1 MSSEQIQAL
10 LYGKL
15 EVEFV
20 DPTYAEQLEIVR
32 ALVANPSAYS
42 RLRIK
47 GTVHPWINRIFES
60 SPDFHRPPVA
70 AAALKAAQAAQA
82 AANSTCLE

>member
-1 MSSEQIQAL
+1 MSAATFAEQIQAL

-20 DPTYAEQLEIVR
+20 EPTYAEQLEIVR

-47 GTVHPWINRIFES
+47 GTVHPWITRIFES
-60 SPDFHRPPVA
+60 SPAFFHRPP
-70 AAALKAAQAAQA
+70 
-82 AANSTCLE
+82 

>member
-1 MSSEQIQAL
+1 MSSVSDFSEQIQSL

-20 DPTYAEQLEIVR
+20 NPTFVEQLEIVR
-32 ALVANPSAYS
+32 ALSANPSAHS

-47 GTVHPWINRIFES
+47 GPVHPWISRLFEVS
-60 SPDFHRPPVA
+60 GVAHR
-70 AAALKAAQAAQA
+70 
-82 AANSTCLE
+82 

>member
-15 EVEFV
+15 EVEFA

-47 GTVHPWINRIFES
+47 GTVHPWITLIFES
-60 SPDFHRPPVA
+60 SHLPPVA
-70 AAALKAAQAAQA
+70 AELKAAQA
-82 AANSTCLE
+82 AANSTYLE

>member
-1 MSSEQIQAL
+1 MSSNDQLQSL

-20 DPTYAEQLEIVR
+20 NPTYAEQLEIMR

-47 GTVHPWINRIFES
+47 GQTHPWINRLFGS
-60 SPDFHRPPVA
+60 SPEFRREEEVSPRPA
-70 AAALKAAQAAQA
+70 
-82 AANSTCLE
+82 

>member
-15 EVEFV
+15 EVEFA

-47 GTVHPWINRIFES
+47 GTVHPWITRIFES
-60 SPDFHRPPVA
+60 SHLPPVA
-70 AAALKAAQAAQA
+70 AAAQALKAAQA

>member
-1 MSSEQIQAL
+1 MSAEFSEQIQSL

-20 DPTYAEQLEIVR
+20 HPTYAEQLEIVR
-32 ALVANPSAYS
+32 ALTANPLAYS

-47 GTVHPWINRIFES
+47 GTQHPWITRLLSGFE
-60 SPDFHRPPVA
+60 RQA
-70 AAALKAAQAAQA
+70 AAQAE
-82 AANSTCLE
+82 TGR

>member
-1 MSSEQIQAL
+1 MNNNDQLQAL

-20 DPTYAEQLEIVR
+20 NPTYAEQLEIMR

-47 GTVHPWINRIFES
+47 GQIHPWITRLFGS
-60 SPDFHRPPVA
+60 SEEFRRPA
-70 AAALKAAQAAQA
+70 SALEQAAGTEA
-82 AANSTCLE
+82 RAE

>member
-1 MSSEQIQAL
+1 MSAEFSEQIQSL

-20 DPTYAEQLEIVR
+20 DPTYIEQLEIVR
-32 ALVANPSAYS
+32 ALTANPHAYS

-47 GTVHPWINRIFES
+47 GSKHPWITRLLTGFE
-60 SPDFHRPPVA
+60 
-70 AAALKAAQAAQA
+70 LAAQAAQTAEQAAVQA
-82 AANSTCLE
+82 AAQCPPFSR

>member
-15 EVEFV
+15 EVEFA

-47 GTVHPWINRIFES
+47 GTVHPWITLIFES
-60 SPDFHRPPVA
+60 SHLPPVSA
-70 AAALKAAQAAQA
+70 AAAQVLKAAQA

>member
-1 MSSEQIQAL
+1 MSAEQIQAL

-20 DPTYAEQLEIVR
+20 EPTYAEQLEIVR
-32 ALVANPSAYS
+32 ALVANPCAYS

-60 SPDFHRPPVA
+60 SPAFSRRPP
-70 AAALKAAQAAQA
+70 
-82 AANSTCLE
+82 

>member
-1 MSSEQIQAL
+1 MTAEFQEHIQSL

-20 DPTYAEQLEIVR
+20 NPTFSEQLEIVR
-32 ALVANPSAYS
+32 ALTANPYAMS

-47 GTVHPWINRIFES
+47 GAKHPWIIQLLSEFE
-60 SPDFHRPPVA
+60 RQ
-70 AAALKAAQAAQA
+70 K
-82 AANSTCLE
+82 EEG